1 MKRFEK
7 LTTSEILVNIDRT
20 KKVEIQKFQK
30 IGTKR
35 VFFVPLIDGNKR
47 MTTTLFAYKC
57 EAVKLAKQY
66 LNN

>member
-35 VFFVPLIDGNKR
+35 VFFVPLIDGHTR
-47 MTTTLFAYKC
+47 MTATLFARKYD
-57 EAVKLAKQY
+57 AVKLAKQY